1 MFEGLGLVGGAVA
14 IAIMLV
20 VSAKRKKLQP
30 AVDGAAPATEEHS
43 LLAEVAKAADELN
56 VELDKIG
63 LGVLADFVLGIV
75 SRDYLRAA
83 KALRKILGAV
93 RSDDGFVALFEG
105 VFDRVLQKKL
115 QRADDR
121 QALQRAVTA
130 AKKVE

>member
-1 MFEGLGLVGGAVA
+1 MYEGLGLVGGAVA

-30 AVDGAAPATEEHS
+30 SVDGAAPATEEHS
-43 LLAEVAKAADELN
+43 LFAEVAKAADELN

-93 RSDDGFVALFEG
+93 RSDDGFVQLFEG